1 MIGKL
6 LLNIGKN
13 LQAVAQPQENF
24 VIFNLM

>member
-13 LQAVAQPQENF
+13 LQAAAQPQENF
-24 VIFNLM
+24 VIFSLV